1 MSSQI
6 NSNRLLGGVSNTPLL
21 LFQPFNI
28 IVFLSFFSPIIIAV
42 SIVSMSFIFQNFKGF
57 IFLGFLL
64 GCSFVRAYIYALYGA
79 DSVKDDH
86 SICNSIQYAQYGNS
100 TYSSFVFAFTI
111 MYLFLPMFSNGGIN
125 FWIVSSLLS
134 YFFVDLFIKLYKK
147 CITKMTDLFLNLLLG
162 AASAAIIVMLM
173 YTGGSGNYLF
183 YNETTSSSSTT
194 QVCSMPSKQT
204 FKCQV
209 YKNGELVS
217 G

>member
-1 MSSQI
+1 MNNQI
-6 NSNRLLGGVSNTPLL
+6 NSNKLTGGVSNTPLI

-42 SIVSMSFIFQNFKGF
+42 SMASMSFIFQNFKGF
-57 IFLGFLL
+57 IFLGYLL
-64 GCSFVRAYIYALYGA
+64 GCSFVRSYVY
-79 DSVKDDH
+79 SVTGSDTLKEDNT
-86 SICNSIQYAQYGNS
+86 ICTSIQYTKFGNS
-100 TYSSFVFAFTI
+100 SYSSFVFAFTI
-111 MYLFLPMFSNGGIN
+111 MYVLLPMFINGGVN

-134 YFFVDLFIKLYKK
+134 YFFVDMFIKLYKK
-147 CITKMTDLFLNLLLG
+147 CIVKTMDLFLNILFGL
-162 AASAAIIVMLM
+162 ASAGIIVMLM

-183 YNETTSSSSTT
+183 YNETITATNNG

-217 G
+217 Q